1 MADDIKKIRLENL
14 NFLYDRMVEQFP
26 NEPEHGMLRRFGQ
39 RVGVSPAYLSHLRN
53 DRKNVGHATARKIE
67 AAFRLEEGWM
77 DSSHDVVADVDA
89 ATREAMTLFSGA
101 SAGVKEA
108 MITLLKEWSKGKV

>member
-14 NFLYDRMVEQFP
+14 NFLYNRMVEQFP

-39 RVGVSPAYLSHLRN
+39 RVGVSPAYLSHLRC

-67 AAFRLEEGWM
+67 AAFRLETGWM
-77 DSSHDVVADVDA
+77 DSTHDVVADVDD
-89 ATREAMTLFSGA
+89 ATREAMALFAGA
-101 SAGVKEA
+101 SSGVKEA
-108 MITLLKEWSKGKV
+108 MSNLLKEWTKERF